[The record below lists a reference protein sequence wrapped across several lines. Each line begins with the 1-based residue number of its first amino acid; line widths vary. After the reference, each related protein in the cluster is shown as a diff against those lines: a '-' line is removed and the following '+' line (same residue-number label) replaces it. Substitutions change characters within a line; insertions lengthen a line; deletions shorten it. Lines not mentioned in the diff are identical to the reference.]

1 MAVMSKQWYDRL
13 RERRE
18 ELGMRPED
26 LARLV
31 GFTRQGIIKLESGDT
46 KNPGYRTIDAIARV
60 LGVPAS
66 YLFDDSAIHEV
77 LPFLSNPKEDV
88 IRVAIDLVKPED
100 AAAFME
106 FTREWVTWPAAWR
119 EIILEMSR
127 MVRFK
132 EVKRSPPR
140 VMGRAHEREESYST
154 EE

>member
-100 AAAFME
+100 ADAFLE
-106 FTREWVTWPAAWR
+106 LTREWVLWPDEWR
-119 EIILEMSR
+119 GVILQLSR
-127 MVRFK
+127 MARFEARPRK
-132 EVKRSPPR
+132 SPHIL
-140 VMGRAHEREESYST
+140 GKNKAEE
-154 EE
+154 